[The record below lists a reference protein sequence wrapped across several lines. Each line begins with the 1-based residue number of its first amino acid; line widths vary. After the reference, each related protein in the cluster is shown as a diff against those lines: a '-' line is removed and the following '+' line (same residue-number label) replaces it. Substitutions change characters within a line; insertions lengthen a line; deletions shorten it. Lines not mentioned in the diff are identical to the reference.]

1 MFLDSEENQNISSY
15 SDDNFSNHPGFIGGL
30 GDIIRDVVSPAA
42 QEEGMYQD
50 ELAAQKANCDYAA
63 GDSCSEL
70 DDCSSFFQNIYNSN
84 TGNSRVP
91 KRKRKASN
99 YHRTKVNG
107 YMDARDCDGSTS
119 AIDNAQDEVVVAN
132 EQIQESNEAAIK
144 AAADARDA
152 IKKAADAAA
161 KALKE
166 AANRMKS
173 SSRKSESTIQALG
186 KKLQNEKKALED
198 KNKMLM
204 YGGIAAVGILIVVI
218 LRKK

>member
-1 MFLDSEENQNISSY
+1 MFLDSDANTDISSY
-15 SDDNFSNHPGFIGGL
+15 ADDNFSNHPGWFK
-30 GDIIRDVVSPAA
+30 DVFNPKGAESDRYKD
-42 QEEGMYQD
+42 EEN
-50 ELAAQKANCDYAA
+50 EQKANCDYAA
-63 GDSCSEL
+63 GDSCVEL
-70 DDCSSFFQNIYNSN
+70 QDCNEYFQDIYDSN